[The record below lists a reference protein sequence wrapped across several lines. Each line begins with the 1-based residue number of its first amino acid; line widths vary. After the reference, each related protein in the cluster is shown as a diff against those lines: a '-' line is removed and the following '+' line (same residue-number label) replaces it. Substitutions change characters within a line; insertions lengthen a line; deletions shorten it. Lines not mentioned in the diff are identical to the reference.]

1 MEDQDE
7 GVADGGPGFASTG
20 EGGLGGEE
28 LNQRN
33 EVALTETLGMEGGRG
48 KEGEGGRG
56 KAGKG
61 GRRKEGEEGT
71 G

>member
-1 MEDQDE
+1 M
-7 GVADGGPGFASTG
+7 ADGGPGFASTG

-28 LNQRN
+28 LNQWN

-56 KAGKG
+56 KEGRKG
-61 GRRKEGEEGT
+61 QEDRWREEGR
-71 G
+71 GVEGK